1 MSEIRKLA
9 AILVADIVGYSR
21 LAGVDE
27 GRTIARLRALR
38 GDLVD
43 PAVAA
48 HFGRVVK
55 GTGDGSIIEFRSVV
69 DAARCAIEMQTG
81 LVERNAGVSPERRIE
96 FRVGIHV
103 GEVVEESDGDLMGDA
118 VNIAAR
124 LEGIAKPGAIC
135 LSEDAYR
142 QVKGRLEMKVS
153 DLGAVQ
159 LKNIAEPVRAYLV
172 EVYRPDEILN
182 QRLAPRHRLVA
193 ALATLATL
201 VVAGAAGWHSIASKP
216 STTGESSTTTMAS
229 SFGPIV
235 ATMPATGN
243 QPVAPS
249 PGVADS
255 DSIVGKP
262 STTAGS
268 STAPT
273 VEPTVATIPAAGNQ
287 PAPLH
292 TEIRRQMK
300 PALTS
305 LADTQPA
312 RKGMRASAK
321 AQPSSSEPAQPPST
335 ERTLNYSEPC
345 VISAAQTN
353 GNHVSCGYLRGQ
365 PSKAE
370 PSQSPPVQSAS
381 NSSQPC
387 TVSAAQTN
395 ANHVSCGYLRGY

>member
-1 MSEIRKLA
+1 M
-9 AILVADIVGYSR
+9 
-21 LAGVDE
+21 
-27 GRTIARLRALR
+27 RALR

-55 GTGDGSIIEFRSVV
+55 GTGDGSNIEFRSVV

-182 QRLAPRHRLVA
+182 QRLAP
-193 ALATLATL
+193 
-201 VVAGAAGWHSIASKP
+201 
-216 STTGESSTTTMAS
+216 
-229 SFGPIV
+229 
-235 ATMPATGN
+235 
-243 QPVAPS
+243 
-249 PGVADS
+249 
-255 DSIVGKP
+255 
-262 STTAGS
+262 
-268 STAPT
+268 
-273 VEPTVATIPAAGNQ
+273 
-287 PAPLH
+287 
-292 TEIRRQMK
+292 
-300 PALTS
+300 
-305 LADTQPA
+305 
-312 RKGMRASAK
+312 
-321 AQPSSSEPAQPPST
+321 PP
-335 ERTLNYSEPC
+335 
-345 VISAAQTN
+345 
-353 GNHVSCGYLRGQ
+353 
-365 PSKAE
+365 
-370 PSQSPPVQSAS
+370 
-381 NSSQPC
+381 
-387 TVSAAQTN
+387 
-395 ANHVSCGYLRGY
+395 